1 MLVVTHLVKKASKMR
16 HKFASKTRNPRKI
29 DRGQFDHSTHKFQMR
44 CTALFADAAALP
56 NG

>member
-1 MLVVTHLVKKASKMR
+1 MWVVTHLVKKACKMR
-16 HKFASKTRNPRKI
+16 DKFASKTRNPRKI